1 MHLEVSLLPPE
12 VHRIGKHDRFTI
24 TRGDPSS
31 VFDPCLVLSGT
42 QIQLAIPQF
51 AVNTSHWH

>member
-42 QIQLAIPQF
+42 QIQLAIQ
-51 AVNTSHWH
+51 